1 MKYIFTLL
9 AFSWLATHTI
19 GQKTVYDDNAVKR
32 EVGHFHAI
40 EASTG
45 IEVLI
50 TEGSEE
56 ALAVSAPDE
65 KWMSKLKTETSGGV
79 LHIYL
84 DNTSDWNVPKNWKF
98 KVYVSYTQL
107 DELKASSGASIKGE
121 VKLASLKT
129 KQSSGGF
136 VMLKGE
142 VDRLSINASSGGFF
156 RGYELAANYLVA
168 DVSSGGGAQVTV
180 NKEVEAEASSGGY
193 VSYKGN
199 AVIKSIN
206 VNSGGSVKRVN

>member
-1 MKYIFTLL
+1 MKYLFTLL

-19 GQKTVYDDNAVKR
+19 GQKTVYDDKAVKR

-40 EASTG
+40 EVSTG

-50 TEGSEE
+50 TEGNEE
-56 ALAVSAPDE
+56 ALAVSAPDQ
-65 KWMSKLKTETSGGV
+65 KWLDRLKTEVSGGV
-79 LHIYL
+79 LRIYL
-84 DNTSDWNVPKNWKF
+84 ENTWDWNVPKNWKF
-98 KVYVSYTQL
+98 TVYVSYTQL
-107 DELKASSGASIKGE
+107 DELKASSGASIKGD
-121 VKLASLKT
+121 VKLASLKA

-142 VDRLSINASSGGFF
+142 VDKLTVNASSGGFF
-156 RGYELAANYLVA
+156 RGYELSTNYLVA
-168 DVSSGGGAQVTV
+168 DVSSGGGVQVTV

-199 AVIKSIN
+199 AVIRSIN
-206 VNSGGSVKRVN
+206 VNSGGSVKKVN